1 MSAAIDTE
9 RFRRRLLDD
18 RARAEGALAYLH
30 EDNPGS
36 MEDETQEIPS
46 DNHPGD
52 VATITFDREID
63 YTLEENEERLLAE
76 IDSALQRIDNG
87 TFGVCQACGN
97 PIGAERL
104 EAVPYTTQCIDC
116 KRREERG

>member
-76 IDSALQRIDNG
+76 IDSALQRIDDG

-116 KRREERG
+116 KRREERE